1 MSVVFF
7 VLFVFCPI
15 AAFLFYVRA
24 LCSLFSSK
32 VSGQMGRHPVIHA
45 IWGCLAFLV
54 VLDIFGGFHPS
65 GWILTAIDRRTE
77 RKQVIEQVQLA
88 GGWAALQKACDALVE
103 QNRDEVFYWHRGS
116 TNALP
121 ATLTALKPWDI
132 QFIPPA
138 VLRERKQEPQVAV
151 VRIKFFGMHSTGG
164 HSTPY
169 FGLEVVSGPGAE
181 TYKPTPSLG
190 GASGNGYRRYRAVT
204 DRIYEIY

>member
-1 MSVVFF
+1 
-7 VLFVFCPI
+7 
-15 AAFLFYVRA
+15 
-24 LCSLFSSK
+24 
-32 VSGQMGRHPVIHA
+32 
-45 IWGCLAFLV
+45 
-54 VLDIFGGFHPS
+54 
-65 GWILTAIDRRTE
+65 
-77 RKQVIEQVQLA
+77 
-88 GGWAALQKACDALVE
+88 
-103 QNRDEVFYWHRGS
+103 
-116 TNALP
+116 
-121 ATLTALKPWDI
+121 
-132 QFIPPA
+132 